1 MNKKDIARL
10 KRQLQTETDTAFLY
24 EVVSDRTGDKKL
36 SDLYHKMSE
45 IENIHAKRL
54 LSVLNK
60 KGIETALPMPS
71 FSARIK
77 ARLARHFGYEFVLS
91 GLMRTEREIARS
103 DVAGK
108 IKKGAELTGS
118 ELNHIRILDN
128 LIAADT
134 GSEGST
140 LARFEGRHRT
150 VGGNALRAAVM
161 GSNDG
166 LVSNLSL
173 IMGVAGATSG
183 NSEVIIAGF
192 AGLLAGAIS
201 MALGEWLSVQS
212 SRELNIR
219 QIQMEEEEFENS
231 PDEEMLEL
239 TLIYQSKGLD
249 REKAAEIAGEVFQN
263 KQTAVETLVK
273 EELGI
278 DTKELGGSAWEAA
291 LTSFGLFAAGA
302 AIPLLSFLFL
312 TGMKAVLLSCILSA
326 AGLFIIGGGI
336 TLFTGRGLIYS
347 GLRQVIFGLG
357 AAAVTFAIGKL
368 IGVTIAG

>member
-1 MNKKDIARL
+1 MNKKEIARL
-10 KRQLQTETDTAFLY
+10 RRQLQTEADTAFLY
-24 EVVSDRTGDKKL
+24 GVVSDRSGDKTL
-36 SDLYHKMSE
+36 SELYRKMSE
-45 IENIHAKRL
+45 IENNHAKRIISL
-54 LSVLNK
+54 MNTS
-60 KGIETALPMPS
+60 GIETAIPLPS
-71 FSARIK
+71 LSARIK
-77 ARLARHFGYEFVLS
+77 ARLTRHFGYEFVLS
-91 GLMRTEREIARS
+91 GLMKTEREIART
-103 DVAGK
+103 DVARK
-108 IKKGAELTGS
+108 IKKGSELTGS

-128 LIAADT
+128 LIAAET
-134 GSEGST
+134 GSEGSA
-140 LARFEGRHRT
+140 LARLEGRHRT

-183 NSEVIIAGF
+183 NKEVIIAGF

-231 PDEEMLEL
+231 PEEEMLEL

-249 REKAAEIAGEVFQN
+249 REKAAEIAGEVFKN
-263 KQTAVETLVK
+263 KQTAIETLVK

-278 DTKELGGSAWEAA
+278 DAKELGGSAWEAA

-302 AIPLLSFLFL
+302 LIPLLSFLFL
-312 TGMKAVLLSCILSA
+312 TGMKAVILSCILSA

-336 TLFTGRGLIYS
+336 TLFTGRRLIYS

-357 AAAVTFAIGKL
+357 AAAVTYAIGKL